1 MLFSSAHAA
10 ETSFWPLLVVVTL
23 AAAVPLLLGRF
34 RWLPLP
40 IMVGEIL
47 MGILVGK
54 SGLQWVPTHDAALE
68 LLAEFGF
75 VFLMFLAG
83 MEVDLTALGFGAAV
97 QSRGSRPKDN
107 PLTLALMHFGA
118 TLLLAAG
125 VAFVIWKMQLASDL
139 ILMALILSTTSL
151 GVVVPVLKETGF
163 IGGRYGQTLLLS
175 ALIADFVTM
184 LLITVEVAVISHGL
198 TLDVL
203 LITGLFVVLFV
214 LYRLGKLVVPVLTPL
229 LDEMSGATSQ
239 AKMRL
244 AFFLMF
250 LFVVLAEFFGVEI
263 ILGAFLAGLLVTLL
277 LDPEDHAL
285 MHQLEAAGYGFFIPI
300 FFIMVG
306 VRFDV
311 GVVFGSLEAIAL
323 VVFLLVGA
331 ILVKGVPALVF
342 RIAYPWREST
352 AAGVLLSARLS
363 LIIAAAQ
370 IGRDLGLLSDTVVMA
385 IILVAMITV
394 TAAPVVFTR
403 IVGRSAPAAQRKP
416 VAVAGAGTVGVQ
428 VAEVLQRHGEPV
440 LLLDPDPQRVERAR
454 SRGIEAHAV
463 RDVAALADHLGR
475 SRALVCAHSD
485 EEEALRVC
493 SVARGDLGM
502 ETVVAMAPGPGAAKK
517 LRAMGV
523 QTYSPTMLM
532 THMLTLL
539 VRHPDLV
546 HLLTVPHDGQDVCE
560 CLIENP
566 ALDGKRLRDLPLPP
580 DVLVLSIRRG
590 DAFIVPHGNTR
601 LQLGDHMTLLGT
613 LAGLEMAIYHLNQ
626 PGR

>member
-1 MLFSSAHAA
+1 MLFSPLPVNES
-10 ETSFWPLLVVVTL
+10 SFLPLLIVVTL

-34 RWLPLP
+34 RRLTLP

-47 MGILVGK
+47 AGIVVGK
-54 SGLQWVPTHDAALE
+54 SGLQWVPQHDPVLE

-97 QSRGSRPKDN
+97 QQEHRAKKD

-118 TLLLAAG
+118 TLVLAAG
-125 VAFVIWKMQLASDL
+125 VAVVIWKMGLASDL
-139 ILMALILSTTSL
+139 PLMALILSTTSL
-151 GVVVPVLKETGF
+151 GVVVPVLKETGL

-184 LLITVEVAVISHGL
+184 LLITVEVAVVSHGL
-198 TLDVL
+198 TLEIL

-229 LDEMSGATSQ
+229 LDEMSGATGQ

-250 LFVVLAEFFGVEI
+250 FFVVLAEFLGVEV
-263 ILGAFLAGLLVTLL
+263 ILGAFLAGLLVALL
-277 LDPEDHAL
+277 LDPDDNTL
-285 MHQLEAAGYGFFIPI
+285 MHQLEAMGYGFFIPI

-306 VRFDV
+306 VKFDLA
-311 GVVFGSLEAIAL
+311 VVFGSAQAIAL
-323 VVFLLVGA
+323 VAFLLVGA
-331 ILVKGVPALVF
+331 ILVKGIPALLF
-342 RIAYPWREST
+342 RSVYSWRESA

-370 IGRDLGLLSDTVVMA
+370 IGHDLGMLSDTVVMA
-385 IILVAMITV
+385 VILVAMITV
-394 TAAPVVFTR
+394 TAAPAVFTR
-403 IVGRSAPAAQRKP
+403 LIGDRQQPARRKP
-416 VAVAGAGTVGVQ
+416 VAIAGAGTVGIQ
-428 VAEVLQRHGEPV
+428 VLEILRQHGEEAF
-440 LLLDPDPQRVERAR
+440 LIDPDPQRVERAR
-454 SRGIEAHAV
+454 SRGVEAHLMGSTEELIE
-463 RDVAALADHLGR
+463 RLSQ
-475 SRALVCAHSD
+475 SRAVVCAHS
-485 EEEALRVC
+485 EEQEALQVC

-502 ETVVAMAPGPGAAKK
+502 ETVIALAPGPAAAKR

-523 QTYSPTMLM
+523 QTYSPTMLVA
-532 THMLTLL
+532 HMLTLL
-539 VRHPDLV
+539 VRNPDFV
-546 HLLTVPHDGQDVCE
+546 HILTATHDDQDVCE

-566 ALDGKRLRDLPLPP
+566 RLDGLRLRDLPLPP
-580 DVLVLSIRRG
+580 DVLVLAIRRG
-590 DAFIVPHGNTR
+590 DAFIIPHGNTR

-613 LAGLEMAIYHLNQ
+613 LSGLETAIFHLNQ
-626 PGR
+626 TS